1 MDNLVQGL
9 RENQNLTQMELAER
23 SGLSLRTIQRV
34 EAGTVAKGY
43 TLTALAKALQVEP
56 EKLMP
61 NPEVNI
67 DINRVKLI
75 NISCLSFLILP
86 FGNIIIPAI
95 LNHNTKD
102 IKVREL
108 GRKVLGIQIIWTVI
122 TSVLLI
128 AAPFMQLALTTK
140 IPFII
145 IFLLLLFGI
154 NIIIIIRNAFS
165 LNQNRK
171 LAISLG
177 NNIL

>member
-1 MDNLVQGL
+1 M
-9 RENQNLTQMELAER
+9 
-23 SGLSLRTIQRV
+23 
-34 EAGTVAKGY
+34 
-43 TLTALAKALQVEP
+43 
-56 EKLMP
+56 
-61 NPEVNI
+61 
-67 DINRVKLI
+67 
-75 NISCLSFLILP
+75 
-86 FGNIIIPAI
+86 PAI

>member
-1 MDNLVQGL
+1 MDNLVQRL

-43 TLTALAKALQVEP
+43 TLNALAKALQVEP

-61 NPEVNI
+61 NPEFNI
-67 DINRVKLI
+67 DINSVKLI

-86 FGNIIIPAI
+86 FGNIIMPAI

-165 LNQNRK
+165 LNRNRK

>member
-1 MDNLVQGL
+1 MDNLVQRL

-43 TLTALAKALQVEP
+43 TLNALAKALQVEP

-61 NPEVNI
+61 NPEFNI
-67 DINRVKLI
+67 DINSVKLI

-86 FGNIIIPAI
+86 FGNIIMPAI